1 MNLTKHMTEKTKILP
16 EPNHFL
22 NYSNSINLRFILVRK
37 AGLKKKRSGLTCLLG
52 KPQCGEQ
59 LIVLVSAVFHAC
71 GVGLSTAVLHTF
83 VQPGCQEQQ
92 IGAAD
97 KPKRRQSL
105 GTGLREE
112 PSGIQCLAAD
122 LKLFSSLLPSKGHTE
137 FFLYNH
143 SYKCVMY
150 FHITARRWSAKK
162 ISKSG
167 IILVLE

>member
-1 MNLTKHMTEKTKILP
+1 M
-16 EPNHFL
+16 
-22 NYSNSINLRFILVRK
+22 
-37 AGLKKKRSGLTCLLG
+37 
-52 KPQCGEQ
+52 
-59 LIVLVSAVFHAC
+59 LVSAVFHAC

-122 LKLFSSLLPSKGHTE
+122 LKLFSSLLPSKRT
-137 FFLYNH
+137 H
-143 SYKCVMY
+143 SILFIQPFIQVFYVFSYHSEEVECEKM
-150 FHITARRWSAKK
+150 
-162 ISKSG
+162 SKSG